1 MRTAFYLYRQV
12 LEDISKVPFFGVTM
26 RKFFKSI
33 TFAEWLIWGISVT
46 AITVCFFVFKNNQ
59 YLYLVGSLIGAT
71 ALIFVSK
78 GNPAG
83 QLLTIVFSV
92 FYGIISYS
100 YKYYG
105 EMITYLG
112 MSAPIAL
119 WALISWLK
127 NPYKG
132 NKSEVKVNSLSR
144 KEWCLFLTASV
155 VIAAAFYFILQAL
168 NTANLI
174 ISTVSVF
181 TSFTAAYLT
190 ARRSRFYAI
199 CYGLNDIV
207 LIVMWGLASYQNIS
221 YLPMVLCFIAFFV
234 LDAYG
239 FINWSIMNKKQ
250 KAGEENDVW
259 QYEKI

>member
-1 MRTAFYLYRQV
+1 MKRFL
-12 LEDISKVPFFGVTM
+12 
-26 RKFFKSI
+26 KSI
-33 TFAEWLIWGISVT
+33 TLIEWLIWSISV
-46 AITVCFFVFKNNQ
+46 ISILVFFFAFQNTQ

-78 GNPAG
+78 GNPIG

-100 YKYYG
+100 FDYYG

-119 WALISWLK
+119 WALISWLR

-132 NKSEVKVNSLSR
+132 NRSEVKVNSISR
-144 KEWCLFLTASV
+144 KEWCLFL
-155 VIAAAFYFILQAL
+155 IAAVIITVSFFFILQAL
-168 NTANLI
+168 NTTNII
-174 ISTVSVF
+174 ISTLSVL
-181 TSFTAAYLT
+181 TSFLAAYLT

-199 CYGLNDIV
+199 FYGVNDIV
-207 LIVMWGLASYQNIS
+207 LIIMWSMASYENIT
-221 YLPMVLCFIAFFV
+221 YLPMVICFISFLV
-234 LDAYG
+234 NDAYG

-250 KAGEENDVW
+250 QAEEKNISKK
-259 QYEKI
+259 EEL